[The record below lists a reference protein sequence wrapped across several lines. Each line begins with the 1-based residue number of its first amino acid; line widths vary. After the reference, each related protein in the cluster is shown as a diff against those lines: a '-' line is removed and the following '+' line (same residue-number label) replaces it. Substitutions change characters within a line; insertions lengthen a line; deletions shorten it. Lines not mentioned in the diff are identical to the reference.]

1 VFPAPSIV
9 SEHVCKNYN
18 VRVVCELEH
27 VRERFYAISPERKIR
42 HPGVARIVESA
53 KLGIFAGAR

>member
-1 VFPAPSIV
+1 MTD
-9 SEHVCKNYN
+9 
-18 VRVVCELEH
+18 

-53 KLGIFAGAR
+53 KSGIFAG